1 MKPNHLI
8 IGLGGTGGKVIRS
21 FVKSVKRNQRAGLG
35 SPVNIQYLYVDSSR
49 EMMADDDPT
58 WKVLGENVQLK
69 PANQLHLDGGQV
81 AAMLADPFSYQGVK
95 RWIGEPEQWRSV
107 INLGSGATI
116 LGGQKRRLGR
126 LLIAAKIREFLSMVD
141 GLVKGL
147 TNNNTAAVTFHVCCG
162 LAGGTG
168 SGALIDVISQLR
180 KKFPEGNQ
188 HKILLYLL
196 LPDRFP
202 KANWDTGNYHA
213 NGYSALLELNALGAG
228 LFHPCDITGDQEKH
242 AGSKKE
248 DAPFNSCYLMTNENE
263 NGLVLDVETDVP
275 KTLAAFLYEKI
286 VASEELKYDD
296 LSRHERFENRNLE
309 PEGTGPEKQR
319 CRKFIAFGIN
329 QLLYP
334 ELEIMEFF
342 TYRLAD
348 QAASQMMQNHW
359 SGNDGYIIDP
369 QALDAQSYVDGRL
382 AVWKLNI
389 ASLQLEQPVFG
400 ADRRPEEKSWR
411 GIQEDWTDFVQR
423 IRQDI
428 TADPAGDWL
437 SLLSEHCLDRYQ
449 SKYRSVGVENFYKDK
464 RRAREEYSREVVHA
478 IEADLLSAWVGGN
491 LGSAQAGSVLE
502 VLAERLS
509 QMTLECQTNSEK
521 ARVMAEER
529 EAKLKMNFK
538 EWKDIGPIA
547 RLLKKHET
555 LFEAAVSNI
564 ISLYE
569 SRTIIAAAGFA
580 CDLIDQVKG
589 KVMELKAQFQRL
601 SGTFQEVHET
611 MQKRAAARCNDRGED
626 FDTQMVRLYSPKAVR
641 DVINGFCAD
650 RNIQASQTAKV
661 RSRLLARAGDAAT
674 VQILSGLGVEVLSD
688 ALEACCSESAK
699 DLHAE
704 RNPDLRANG
713 NAILGMSIIDKLEQR
728 YKGNPDKMRQEI
740 TRLVER
746 SLSFVPFDNSEVLKS
761 GPGALPDSQNQNR
774 IRSLLILHPS
784 APDKA
789 TFIAGLQDTFRS
801 AWKSGGDGVKFIGT
815 QDASEQKGHQ
825 MTILSLAS
833 LFPLRFVAVLSVLH
847 EKYRQRMNSA
857 EPKRAQL
864 ELHIEGDGSQYP
876 ALYIPSVIE
885 QGMPLLLMG
894 LSVGV
899 IQRDNAALF
908 IEVMQFDSQNRPT
921 IPRRVPLGESL
932 KGFLER
938 LPEGTLMEDLIRQ
951 TDEKMTGK
959 FTSRTATADEL
970 RAALIQESEALR
982 QREKGFDADIG
993 RGLND
998 AINRIDR
1005 ISARLSANN

>member
-81 AAMLADPFSYQGVK
+81 AAMLADPYSYQGVK
-95 RWIGEPEQWRSV
+95 KWIGEPEQWRSI

-126 LLIAAKIREFLSMVD
+126 LLIAAKIRDFLSMVD

-147 TNNNTAAVTFHVCCG
+147 TNNNTSAVTFHVCCG

-242 AGSKKE
+242 AGNKKE

-263 NGLVLDVETDVP
+263 NGLVLDVENDVP
-275 KTLAAFLYEKI
+275 NTLAAFLYEKI

-348 QAASQMMQNHW
+348 QAASQMLQNHW
-359 SGNDGYIIDP
+359 TGNDGYIVDP
-369 QALDAQSYVDGRL
+369 IAFDVQSYVESRRD
-382 AVWKLNI
+382 VWKLNI

-400 ADRRPEEKSWR
+400 VDLRPEEKTWR
-411 GIQEDWTDFVQR
+411 NIQEDWTDFVQR

-428 TADPAGDWL
+428 TADVGGEWIR
-437 SLLSEHCLDRYQ
+437 LLSEHCQDRYL

-464 RRAREEYSREVVHA
+464 RRSREEYSREIVRAV
-478 IEADLLSAWVGGN
+478 EMDLLSSWGAGN
-491 LGSAQAGSVLE
+491 LGSTQAVSVLE
-502 VLAERLS
+502 VLADRLS
-509 QMTLECQTNSEK
+509 QLSRECQENSEK
-521 ARVMAEER
+521 AKVMAEDR
-529 EAKLKMNFK
+529 EAKLKTNFR
-538 EWKDIGPIA
+538 EWQDIGRFA
-547 RLLKKHET
+547 RVLKKHET

-564 ISLYE
+564 VSLYE
-569 SRTIIAAAGFA
+569 SRTIIAASGFA
-580 CDLIDQVKG
+580 VDLMDQIKG
-589 KVMELKAQFQRL
+589 KVMDLKGQFQRL
-601 SGTFQEVHET
+601 SANLQEVHET

-641 DVINGFCAD
+641 DVIAGFCAD
-650 RNIQASQTAKV
+650 RNIQASQTARV
-661 RSRLLARAGDAAT
+661 RSALLARVGDTAT
-674 VQILSGLGVEVLSD
+674 AHTLSNLGAEVLSD
-688 ALEACCSESAK
+688 ALEASCSESAR
-699 DLHAE
+699 DLHTE
-704 RNPDLRANG
+704 RNQDLRANG
-713 NAILGMSIIDKLEQR
+713 DAILGMSIIDKLEQR

-761 GPGALPDSQNQNR
+761 GPGAMPDSQTQNR
-774 IRSLLILHPS
+774 VRSLLILHPT

-789 TFIAGLQDTFRS
+789 SFLTGLQETFRS

-815 QDASEQKGHQ
+815 QEASDQKGHQ

-833 LFPLRFVAVLSVLH
+833 LFPLRFVSVLSVLH
-847 EKYRQRMNSA
+847 EKYRQRMSSA

-876 ALYIPSVIE
+876 ALYIPSVLE
-885 QGMPLLLMG
+885 QGLPLMLMG
-894 LSVGV
+894 VASGV
-899 IQRDNAALF
+899 IQRENTSLF

-951 TDEKMTGK
+951 TDEKVTEK
-959 FTSRTATADEL
+959 LTSHAATSDDL
-970 RAALIQESEALR
+970 RNALIQESSALR
-982 QREKGFDADIG
+982 QREKGYDADIG
-993 RGLND
+993 RGLNE

-1005 ISARLSANN
+1005 IASRVSATK

>member
-81 AAMLADPFSYQGVK
+81 AAMLADPYSYQGVK
-95 RWIGEPEQWRSV
+95 KWIGEPEQWRSI

-126 LLIAAKIREFLSMVD
+126 LLIAAKIRDLLAMVD

-147 TNNNTAAVTFHVCCG
+147 TNNNTSAVTFHVCCG

-242 AGSKKE
+242 AGNKKE

-263 NGLVLDVETDVP
+263 NGLVLDVENDVP
-275 KTLAAFLYEKI
+275 NTLAAFLYEKI

-348 QAASQMMQNHW
+348 QAASQMLQNHW
-359 SGNDGYIIDP
+359 TGNDGYIVDP
-369 QALDAQSYVDGRL
+369 IAFDVQSYVEGRRD
-382 AVWKLNI
+382 VWKLNI

-400 ADRRPEEKSWR
+400 VDRRPEEKTWR

-428 TADPAGDWL
+428 TADAGGEWIR
-437 SLLSEHCLDRYQ
+437 LLSEHCQDRYL

-464 RRAREEYSREVVHA
+464 RRSREEYSREIVRAV
-478 IEADLLSAWVGGN
+478 EMDLLSSWGAGN
-491 LGSAQAGSVLE
+491 LGSTQAVSVLE
-502 VLAERLS
+502 VLADRLS
-509 QMTLECQTNSEK
+509 QLSRECHENSEK
-521 ARVMAEER
+521 AKVMAEDR
-529 EAKLKMNFK
+529 EAKLKTNFR
-538 EWKDIGPIA
+538 EWQDIGRFA
-547 RLLKKHET
+547 RVFKKHET

-569 SRTIIAAAGFA
+569 SRTIIAASAFA
-580 CDLIDQVKG
+580 VDLMDQIKG
-589 KVMELKAQFQRL
+589 KVMDLKGQFQRL
-601 SGTFQEVHET
+601 SANLQEVHEA

-626 FDTQMVRLYSPKAVR
+626 FDTQIVRLYSPKAVR
-641 DVINGFCAD
+641 EVIDGFCAD
-650 RNIQASQTAKV
+650 LNIQASQTAKV
-661 RSRLLARAGDAAT
+661 RSALLARLGDSAT
-674 VQILSGLGVEVLSD
+674 ALSLGNLGAEVLSD
-688 ALEACCSESAK
+688 ALEASCSESAR
-699 DLHAE
+699 DLHTE
-704 RNPDLRANG
+704 RNQDLRANG
-713 NAILGMSIIDKLEQR
+713 DAILGMSIIDKLEQR

-761 GPGALPDSQNQNR
+761 GPGAMPDSQTQNR
-774 IRSLLILHPS
+774 VRSLLILHPS

-789 TFIAGLQDTFRS
+789 TFLTGLQETFRS

-815 QDASEQKGHQ
+815 QEASDQKGHQ

-833 LFPLRFVAVLSVLH
+833 LFPLRFVSVLSILH
-847 EKYRQRMNSA
+847 EKYRQRMSSA

-876 ALYIPSVIE
+876 ALYIPSVLE
-885 QGMPLLLMG
+885 QGLPLMLMG
-894 LSVGV
+894 VASGV
-899 IQRDNAALF
+899 IQRENTSLF
-908 IEVMQFDSQNRPT
+908 IEVMQKDSLKRDT
-921 IPRRVPLGESL
+921 IPMRVPLGESL

-938 LPEGTLMEDLIRQ
+938 LPEGTLMEDLIRL
-951 TDEKMTGK
+951 TDEKVTEK
-959 FTSRTATADEL
+959 LTSHAATSDDL
-970 RAALIQESEALR
+970 RNALIQESSALR
-982 QREKGFDADIG
+982 QREKGYDADIG
-993 RGLND
+993 RCLNE
-998 AINRIDR
+998 AINRVDR
-1005 ISARLSANN
+1005 IAARVSANK